1 VTIAGSGRIKPDEG
15 DTEGQGTA
23 ESNRCSTPVPGLA
36 NFKRTRFWEIR
47 SSRKLIIKTLR
58 LCRVGARRITVL
70 AAEDPGLAKG

>member
-1 VTIAGSGRIKPDEG
+1 MSGSGQERPDEG

-23 ESNRCSTPVPGLA
+23 ASSSRWSTPVPGLA
-36 NFKRTRFWEIR
+36 NFKRTRYWEIR
-47 SSRKLIIKTLR
+47 SSTKLIIKTLR